1 MEMIFM
7 KRRTLIL
14 FLLTLTI
21 FSLSGCTKDK
31 PEEPTSTT
39 LEVIE
44 PETTE
49 PEVLETLPEAETR
62 KAGEGKSLEELS
74 EEAGIPVIETR
85 ALNDESLSEDGHESS
100 KENSTNAE
108 GTSLSGTESS
118 SYGKDTS
125 ESGTDT
131 SKSDTTSNNDAGSQT
146 SSQYDIKN
154 SELQENNGGDTEVVG
169 IDQEVFNELQ
179 DKYEKEAEEILNDSD
194 VRKKLEELRTGGK

>member
-1 MEMIFM
+1 M
-7 KRRTLIL
+7 RRRVTLISI
-14 FLLTLTI
+14 LLALTI
-21 FSLSGCTKDK
+21 SSLSGCTKDK

-85 ALNDESLSEDGHESS
+85 ALNNDESLSEDGHESS

-108 GTSLSGTESS
+108 GASLSGTESS
-118 SYGKDTS
+118 SSGKDTS

-131 SKSDTTSNNDAGSQT
+131 SKSDNTSNNDAGSQT
-146 SSQYDIKN
+146 ISQLDIKN

-169 IDQEVFNELQ
+169 IDQEVFNEMQ
-179 DKYEKEAEEILNDSD
+179 DKYSAEMEAILNNPENIKKMEEIEN
-194 VRKKLEELRTGGK
+194 GGK

>member
-1 MEMIFM
+1 M
-7 KRRTLIL
+7 KRTLIL
-14 FLLTLTI
+14 FLLTLTVL
-21 FSLSGCTKDK
+21 SLSGCKKDK
-31 PEEPTSTT
+31 QEEPASPT

-118 SYGKDTS
+118 SSGKDTS

-131 SKSDTTSNNDAGSQT
+131 SKSDNTSNNDTGSQT
-146 SSQYDIKN
+146 ISQSGIKN
-154 SELQENNGGDTEVVG
+154 SDVQENNGGDTEVVG

-179 DKYEKEAEEILNDSD
+179 DTYRQEAQ
-194 VRKKLEELRTGGK
+194 EELSNPEVMEAIKEKMGLD

>member
-1 MEMIFM
+1 M

-21 FSLSGCTKDK
+21 LSLSGCTKDK
-31 PEEPTSTT
+31 LEEPTSPT

-85 ALNDESLSEDGHESS
+85 ALNNESLSEDGHESS
-100 KENSTNAE
+100 KEKSTNAE

-118 SYGKDTS
+118 SSGKDTS

-131 SKSDTTSNNDAGSQT
+131 SKSGDTSNNDTGSQT
-146 SSQYDIKN
+146 SSQSNIKN

-169 IDQEVFNELQ
+169 IDQEVFNEMQ
-179 DKYEKEAEEILNDSD
+179 DTYRQEAQ
-194 VRKKLEELRTGGK
+194 EELSDPEVMKAIKEKMGLD

>member
-1 MEMIFM
+1 M
-7 KRRTLIL
+7 KRTLIL
-14 FLLTLTI
+14 FLLTLTVL
-21 FSLSGCTKDK
+21 SLSGCKKDK
-31 PEEPTSTT
+31 QEEPTSPT

-118 SYGKDTS
+118 SFGKDTS

-131 SKSDTTSNNDAGSQT
+131 SKSDNTSNNDAGSQT
-146 SSQYDIKN
+146 ISQSDIKN

-169 IDQEVFNELQ
+169 IDQEVFNEMQ
-179 DKYEKEAEEILNDSD
+179 DTYRQEAQ
-194 VRKKLEELRTGGK
+194 EELSDPEVMKAIKEKMGLD

>member
-1 MEMIFM
+1 M
-7 KRRTLIL
+7 KRTLIL
-14 FLLTLTI
+14 FLLTLTVL
-21 FSLSGCTKDK
+21 SLSGCKKDK
-31 PEEPTSTT
+31 QEEPTSPT

-100 KENSTNAE
+100 KENSTSTE
-108 GTSLSGTESS
+108 GTSLSGTESYS
-118 SYGKDTS
+118 SGKDTS

-131 SKSDTTSNNDAGSQT
+131 SKSDNTSNNDAGSQT
-146 SSQYDIKN
+146 ISQSDIKN
-154 SELQENNGGDTEVVG
+154 SELQENNGEDTEVVG
-169 IDQEVFNELQ
+169 IDQEVFNEMQ
-179 DKYEKEAEEILNDSD
+179 DKYSAEMEAILNNPENIKKMEEIEN
-194 VRKKLEELRTGGK
+194 GGK

>member
-1 MEMIFM
+1 M
-7 KRRTLIL
+7 KRTLIL

-21 FSLSGCTKDK
+21 LSLSGCTKDK
-31 PEEPTSTT
+31 QEEPTSPT

-118 SYGKDTS
+118 SFGKDTS

-131 SKSDTTSNNDAGSQT
+131 SKSDNTSNNDAGSQT
-146 SSQYDIKN
+146 ISQSDIKN

-169 IDQEVFNELQ
+169 IDQEVFNEMQ
-179 DKYEKEAEEILNDSD
+179 DTYRQEAQ
-194 VRKKLEELRTGGK
+194 EELSDPEVMKAIKEKMGLD

>member
-1 MEMIFM
+1 M
-7 KRRTLIL
+7 KRTLIL
-14 FLLTLTI
+14 FLLTLTVL
-21 FSLSGCTKDK
+21 SLSGCKKDK
-31 PEEPTSTT
+31 QEEPTSPT

-108 GTSLSGTESS
+108 GTSLSGAESS
-118 SYGKDTS
+118 SSGKDTS

-131 SKSDTTSNNDAGSQT
+131 SKSDNTSNNDAGSQT
-146 SSQYDIKN
+146 ISQSDIKN

-169 IDQEVFNELQ
+169 IDQEVFNEMQ
-179 DKYEKEAEEILNDSD
+179 DKYSAEMEAILNNPENIKKMEEIEN
-194 VRKKLEELRTGGK
+194 GGK

>member
-1 MEMIFM
+1 M

-85 ALNDESLSEDGHESS
+85 ALNDKSLSEDGHESS

-118 SYGKDTS
+118 SSGKDTS

-131 SKSDTTSNNDAGSQT
+131 SKSDNTSNNDTGSQT
-146 SSQYDIKN
+146 ISQSGIKN
-154 SELQENNGGDTEVVG
+154 SDVQENNGGDTEVVG

-179 DKYEKEAEEILNDSD
+179 DKYSAEMEAILKDPENI
-194 VRKKLEELRTGGK
+194 KKMEAIENGGK

>member
-1 MEMIFM
+1 M
-7 KRRTLIL
+7 KRTLIL
-14 FLLTLTI
+14 FLLTLTVL
-21 FSLSGCTKDK
+21 SLSGCKKDK
-31 PEEPTSTT
+31 QEEPTSPT

-85 ALNDESLSEDGHESS
+85 ALNNDESLSEDGHESS
-100 KENSTNAE
+100 KENSTSTE
-108 GTSLSGTESS
+108 GTSLSGTESYS
-118 SYGKDTS
+118 SGKDTS

-131 SKSDTTSNNDAGSQT
+131 SKSDNTSNNDAGSQT
-146 SSQYDIKN
+146 SSQSDIKN

-169 IDQEVFNELQ
+169 IDQEVFNEMQ
-179 DKYEKEAEEILNDSD
+179 DKYSAEMEAILNNSENIKKMEEIEN
-194 VRKKLEELRTGGK
+194 GGK

>member
-1 MEMIFM
+1 M

-21 FSLSGCTKDK
+21 LSLSGCTKDK
-31 PEEPTSTT
+31 LEEPTSPT

-118 SYGKDTS
+118 SSGKDTS

-131 SKSDTTSNNDAGSQT
+131 SKSGDTSNSNKGSQANSQAGSKD
-146 SSQYDIKN
+146 SV
-154 SELQENNGGDTEVVG
+154 LQENNGGDTEVVG
-169 IDQEVFNELQ
+169 IDQEVFNEMQ
-179 DKYEKEAEEILNDSD
+179 DTYRQEAQ
-194 VRKKLEELRTGGK
+194 EELSDPEVMKAIKEKMGLD

>member
-1 MEMIFM
+1 M

-14 FLLTLTI
+14 FLLTLTV

-31 PEEPTSTT
+31 LEEPTSPT

-100 KENSTNAE
+100 KENSTSTE
-108 GTSLSGTESS
+108 GTSLSGTESYS
-118 SYGKDTS
+118 SGKDTS

-131 SKSDTTSNNDAGSQT
+131 SKSDNTSNNDAGSQT
-146 SSQYDIKN
+146 ISQSDIKN

-169 IDQEVFNELQ
+169 IDQEVFNEMQ
-179 DKYEKEAEEILNDSD
+179 DTYRQEAQ
-194 VRKKLEELRTGGK
+194 EELSDPEVMKAIKEKMGLD

>member
-1 MEMIFM
+1 M
-7 KRRTLIL
+7 KRITLISV
-14 FLLTLTI
+14 LLVLVL
-21 FSLSGCTKDK
+21 SLSGCTKDK
-31 PEEPTSTT
+31 QEESTSPT

-118 SYGKDTS
+118 SFGKDTS

-131 SKSDTTSNNDAGSQT
+131 SKSDNTSNNDAGSQT
-146 SSQYDIKN
+146 ISQSDIKN
-154 SELQENNGGDTEVVG
+154 LELQENNGGDTEVVG
-169 IDQEVFNELQ
+169 IDQEVFNEMQ
-179 DKYEKEAEEILNDSD
+179 DKYSAEMEAILNNPENIKKMEEIEN
-194 VRKKLEELRTGGK
+194 GGK

>member
-1 MEMIFM
+1 M

-21 FSLSGCTKDK
+21 LSLSGCTKDK
-31 PEEPTSTT
+31 PEESTTPT

-85 ALNDESLSEDGHESS
+85 ALNNESLSEDGHESS

-108 GTSLSGTESS
+108 GTSLSGTESYS
-118 SYGKDTS
+118 SGKDTS

-131 SKSDTTSNNDAGSQT
+131 SKSDNTSNNDAGSQT
-146 SSQYDIKN
+146 SSQSDIKN

-169 IDQEVFNELQ
+169 IGQEVFNEMQ
-179 DKYEKEAEEILNDSD
+179 DKYEKEAEEVLSD
-194 VRKKLEELRTGGK
+194 PEQLQELIDIMNGGK

>member
-1 MEMIFM
+1 M
-7 KRRTLIL
+7 
-14 FLLTLTI
+14 LLTLTI

-31 PEEPTSTT
+31 PEESTSPT
-39 LEVIE
+39 LEAIE

-49 PEVLETLPEAETR
+49 LEVLETLPEAETR

-85 ALNDESLSEDGHESS
+85 ALNNDESLSEDGHESS

-108 GTSLSGTESS
+108 GASLSGTESS
-118 SYGKDTS
+118 SSGKDTS

-131 SKSDTTSNNDAGSQT
+131 SKSGDTSNNDTGSQT
-146 SSQYDIKN
+146 SSKSNIKN

-169 IDQEVFNELQ
+169 IDQEVFNEMQ
-179 DKYEKEAEEILNDSD
+179 DKYSAEMEALLNDPEIIRKMEEIEN
-194 VRKKLEELRTGGK
+194 GGK

>member
-1 MEMIFM
+1 M

-14 FLLTLTI
+14 FLLTLTLTI
-21 FSLSGCTKDK
+21 LSLSGCTKDK

-85 ALNDESLSEDGHESS
+85 ALNNESLPEDGHESS
-100 KENSTNAE
+100 KENYTNTE

-118 SYGKDTS
+118 SSGKDTS
-125 ESGTDT
+125 ESSDDI
-131 SKSDTTSNNDAGSQT
+131 SKSGDTSNNDAGSQT
-146 SSQYDIKN
+146 SSQSDIKN

-179 DKYEKEAEEILNDSD
+179 DKYSAEMEAILKDPENI
-194 VRKKLEELRTGGK
+194 KKMEAIENGGK

>member
-1 MEMIFM
+1 M
-7 KRRTLIL
+7 KRTLIL
-14 FLLTLTI
+14 FLLTLTVL
-21 FSLSGCTKDK
+21 SLSGCKKDK
-31 PEEPTSTT
+31 QEEPTSPT

-100 KENSTNAE
+100 KENSTSTE
-108 GTSLSGTESS
+108 GTSLSGTESYS
-118 SYGKDTS
+118 SGKDTS

-131 SKSDTTSNNDAGSQT
+131 SKSDNTSNNDAGSQT
-146 SSQYDIKN
+146 ISQSDIKN

-179 DKYEKEAEEILNDSD
+179 DKYEKEAEEILNNSD

>member
-1 MEMIFM
+1 M
-7 KRRTLIL
+7 KRRTLISI
-14 FLLTLTI
+14 LLALTI
-21 FSLSGCTKDK
+21 SSLSGCTKDK
-31 PEEPTSTT
+31 PEESTSPT

-85 ALNDESLSEDGHESS
+85 ALNNDESLSEDGHESS

-108 GTSLSGTESS
+108 GASLSGTESS
-118 SYGKDTS
+118 SSGKDTS

-131 SKSDTTSNNDAGSQT
+131 SKSGDTSNNDTGSQT
-146 SSQYDIKN
+146 SSQSDIKN
-154 SELQENNGGDTEVVG
+154 SELQENNGGDTEGVG
-169 IDQEVFNELQ
+169 IDQEVFNEMQ
-179 DKYEKEAEEILNDSD
+179 DKYSAEMEAILNNPENIKKMEEIEN
-194 VRKKLEELRTGGK
+194 GGK

>member
-1 MEMIFM
+1 M
-7 KRRTLIL
+7 KRTLIL

-21 FSLSGCTKDK
+21 LSLSGCTKDK
-31 PEEPTSTT
+31 QEEPTSPT

-118 SYGKDTS
+118 SFGKDTS

-131 SKSDTTSNNDAGSQT
+131 SKSDNTSNNDAGSQT
-146 SSQYDIKN
+146 ISQSDIKN

-169 IDQEVFNELQ
+169 IDQEVFNEMQ
-179 DKYEKEAEEILNDSD
+179 DKYSAEMEAILNNPENIKKMEEIEN
-194 VRKKLEELRTGGK
+194 GGK

>member
-1 MEMIFM
+1 M
-7 KRRTLIL
+7 KRITLIL
-14 FLLTLTI
+14 MLLTLTI

-31 PEEPTSTT
+31 PEESTSPT
-39 LEVIE
+39 LEAIE

-118 SYGKDTS
+118 SSGKDTS

-131 SKSDTTSNNDAGSQT
+131 SKSGDTSNNDTGSQT
-146 SSQYDIKN
+146 SSQSGIKN
-154 SELQENNGGDTEVVG
+154 SELQENNGGDTEVAG
-169 IDQEVFNELQ
+169 IDQEVLNEMQ
-179 DKYEKEAEEILNDSD
+179 DNSYGF
-194 VRKKLEELRTGGK
+194 ELSIRGC

>member
-1 MEMIFM
+1 MIFM
-7 KRRTLIL
+7 KRTLIL

-21 FSLSGCTKDK
+21 LSLSGCTKDK
-31 PEEPTSTT
+31 QEEPTSPT

-118 SYGKDTS
+118 SFGKDTS

-131 SKSDTTSNNDAGSQT
+131 SKSDNTSNNDAGSQT
-146 SSQYDIKN
+146 ISQLDIKN

-169 IDQEVFNELQ
+169 IDQEVFNEMQ
-179 DKYEKEAEEILNDSD
+179 DKYSAEMEAILNNPENIKKMEEIEN
-194 VRKKLEELRTGGK
+194 GGK

>member
-1 MEMIFM
+1 M
-7 KRRTLIL
+7 KKKFL
-14 FLLTLTI
+14 FLSIALLI
-21 FSLSGCTKDK
+21 GCLSGCTKDK
-31 PEEPTSTT
+31 PEEPTAPT

-85 ALNDESLSEDGHESS
+85 ALNNESLSEDGHESS
-100 KENSTNAE
+100 KENSTSTE

-118 SYGKDTS
+118 SSGKDTS

-131 SKSDTTSNNDAGSQT
+131 SKSDNTSNSNKGSQANSQAGSKD
-146 SSQYDIKN
+146 SV
-154 SELQENNGGDTEVVG
+154 LQENNGGDTEVVG
-169 IDQEVFNELQ
+169 IDQEVFNEMQ
-179 DKYEKEAEEILNDSD
+179 DTYRQEAQ
-194 VRKKLEELRTGGK
+194 EELSDPEVMKAIKEKMGLD

>member
-1 MEMIFM
+1 M
-7 KRRTLIL
+7 KRTLIL
-14 FLLTLTI
+14 FLLTLTVL
-21 FSLSGCTKDK
+21 SLSGCKKDK
-31 PEEPTSTT
+31 QEEPTSPT

-108 GTSLSGTESS
+108 GTSLSGTESYS
-118 SYGKDTS
+118 SGKDTS

-131 SKSDTTSNNDAGSQT
+131 SKSDNTSNNGTGSQT
-146 SSQYDIKN
+146 SSKSNIKN

-169 IDQEVFNELQ
+169 IDQEVFNEMQ
-179 DKYEKEAEEILNDSD
+179 DTYRQEAQ
-194 VRKKLEELRTGGK
+194 EELSDPEVMKAIKEKMGLD

>member
-1 MEMIFM
+1 M
-7 KRRTLIL
+7 KRTLIL
-14 FLLTLTI
+14 FLLTLTVL
-21 FSLSGCTKDK
+21 SLSGCKKDK
-31 PEEPTSTT
+31 QEEPTSPT

-85 ALNDESLSEDGHESS
+85 ALNNDESLSEDGHESS
-100 KENSTNAE
+100 KENSTSTE
-108 GTSLSGTESS
+108 GTSLSGTESYS
-118 SYGKDTS
+118 SGKDTS

-131 SKSDTTSNNDAGSQT
+131 SKSDNTSNNDAGSQT
-146 SSQYDIKN
+146 SSQSDIKN

-169 IDQEVFNELQ
+169 IDQEVYNEMQ
-179 DKYEKEAEEILNDSD
+179 DKYSAEMEEILNNSENI
-194 VRKKLEELRTGGK
+194 KKMEEIENGGK

>member
-1 MEMIFM
+1 M

-31 PEEPTSTT
+31 PEESTTPT

-118 SYGKDTS
+118 SFGKDTS

-131 SKSDTTSNNDAGSQT
+131 SKSGDTSNNDTGSQT
-146 SSQYDIKN
+146 SSQSNIKN

-169 IDQEVFNELQ
+169 IDQEVFNEMQ
-179 DKYEKEAEEILNDSD
+179 DTYRQEAQ
-194 VRKKLEELRTGGK
+194 EELSDPEVMKAIKEKMGLD

>member
-1 MEMIFM
+1 M
-7 KRRTLIL
+7 KRRTLISI
-14 FLLTLTI
+14 LLALTI
-21 FSLSGCTKDK
+21 SSLSGCTKDK
-31 PEEPTSTT
+31 PEESTTPT

-85 ALNDESLSEDGHESS
+85 ALNNESLSEDGHESS

-118 SYGKDTS
+118 SSGKDTS

-131 SKSDTTSNNDAGSQT
+131 SKYDTTSNNGTGSQT
-146 SSQYDIKN
+146 SSKSNIKN

-179 DKYEKEAEEILNDSD
+179 DKYEKEAEEILNNSD

>member
-1 MEMIFM
+1 M
-7 KRRTLIL
+7 KRTLIL

-21 FSLSGCTKDK
+21 LSLSGCTKDK
-31 PEEPTSTT
+31 QEEPTSPT

-118 SYGKDTS
+118 SFGKDTS

-131 SKSDTTSNNDAGSQT
+131 SKSDNTSNNDAGSQT
-146 SSQYDIKN
+146 ISQLDIKN

-169 IDQEVFNELQ
+169 IDQEVFNEMQ
-179 DKYEKEAEEILNDSD
+179 DKYSAEMEAILNNPENIKKMEEIEN
-194 VRKKLEELRTGGK
+194 GGK

>member
-1 MEMIFM
+1 MN
-7 KRRTLIL
+7 KRTLL
-14 FLLTLTI
+14 FLLLALAI
-21 FSLSGCTKDK
+21 SSLSGCTKDK
-31 PEEPTSTT
+31 PEESTSPT

-85 ALNDESLSEDGHESS
+85 ALNDESLSEDGHESL
-100 KENSTNAE
+100 KENSTSTE

-118 SYGKDTS
+118 SFGKDTS

-131 SKSDTTSNNDAGSQT
+131 SKSDNTSNNDAGSQT
-146 SSQYDIKN
+146 SSKSNIKN

-169 IDQEVFNELQ
+169 IDQEVFNEMQ
-179 DKYEKEAEEILNDSD
+179 DTYRQEAQ
-194 VRKKLEELRTGGK
+194 EELSDPEVMKAIKEKMGLD

>member
-1 MEMIFM
+1 M
-7 KRRTLIL
+7 KRITLISV
-14 FLLTLTI
+14 LLVLVL
-21 FSLSGCTKDK
+21 SLSGCTKDK
-31 PEEPTSTT
+31 QEESTSPT

-118 SYGKDTS
+118 SFGKDTS

-131 SKSDTTSNNDAGSQT
+131 SKSDNTSNNDAGSQT
-146 SSQYDIKN
+146 ISQSDIKN

-169 IDQEVFNELQ
+169 IDQEVFNEMQ
-179 DKYEKEAEEILNDSD
+179 DKYSAEMEAILNNPENIKKMEEIEN
-194 VRKKLEELRTGGK
+194 GGK

>member
-1 MEMIFM
+1 M
-7 KRRTLIL
+7 KRRTLISI
-14 FLLTLTI
+14 LLALTI
-21 FSLSGCTKDK
+21 SSLSGCTKDK
-31 PEEPTSTT
+31 PEESTSPT

-108 GTSLSGTESS
+108 GASLSGTESS
-118 SYGKDTS
+118 SSGKDTS

-131 SKSDTTSNNDAGSQT
+131 SKSGDTSNNDTGSQT
-146 SSQYDIKN
+146 SSQSDIKN

-169 IDQEVFNELQ
+169 IDQEVFNEMQ
-179 DKYEKEAEEILNDSD
+179 DKYSAEMEAILNNPENIKKMEEIEN
-194 VRKKLEELRTGGK
+194 GGK

>member
-1 MEMIFM
+1 MIFM

-21 FSLSGCTKDK
+21 SSLSGCTKDK
-31 PEEPTSTT
+31 PEEPTSPT

-85 ALNDESLSEDGHESS
+85 ALNNDESLSEDGHESS

-108 GTSLSGTESS
+108 GASLSGTESS
-118 SYGKDTS
+118 SSGKDTS

-131 SKSDTTSNNDAGSQT
+131 SKYDTTSNNGTGSQT
-146 SSQYDIKN
+146 SSKSNIKN

-169 IDQEVFNELQ
+169 IDQEVFNEMQ
-179 DKYEKEAEEILNDSD
+179 DTYRQEAQ
-194 VRKKLEELRTGGK
+194 EELSDPEVMKAIKEKMGLD

>member
-1 MEMIFM
+1 M

-21 FSLSGCTKDK
+21 LSLSGCTKDK
-31 PEEPTSTT
+31 PEEPTTPT

-44 PETTE
+44 PETSE

-85 ALNDESLSEDGHESS
+85 ALNDKSLSEDGHESS

-108 GTSLSGTESS
+108 GASLSGTESS
-118 SYGKDTS
+118 SSGKDTS

-131 SKSDTTSNNDAGSQT
+131 SKSDNTSNNGTGSQT
-146 SSQYDIKN
+146 SSQYGIKN

-179 DKYEKEAEEILNDSD
+179 DKYEKEAEEILNNSD

>member
-1 MEMIFM
+1 M
-7 KRRTLIL
+7 KRTLIL
-14 FLLTLTI
+14 FLLTLTVL
-21 FSLSGCTKDK
+21 SLSGCKKDK
-31 PEEPTSTT
+31 QEEPTSPT

-108 GTSLSGTESS
+108 GASLSGTESS
-118 SYGKDTS
+118 SSGKDTS

-131 SKSDTTSNNDAGSQT
+131 SKSGDTSNNDTGSQT
-146 SSQYDIKN
+146 SSQSDIKN

-169 IDQEVFNELQ
+169 IDQEVFNEMQ
-179 DKYEKEAEEILNDSD
+179 DTYRQEAQ
-194 VRKKLEELRTGGK
+194 EELSDPEVMKAIKEKMGLD

>member
-1 MEMIFM
+1 M
-7 KRRTLIL
+7 KRTLIL
-14 FLLTLTI
+14 FLLTLTVL
-21 FSLSGCTKDK
+21 SLSGCKKDK
-31 PEEPTSTT
+31 QEEPTSPT

-100 KENSTNAE
+100 KENSTSTE
-108 GTSLSGTESS
+108 GTSLSGTESYS
-118 SYGKDTS
+118 SGKDTS

-131 SKSDTTSNNDAGSQT
+131 SKSGDTSNNDTGSQT
-146 SSQYDIKN
+146 SSQSNIKN

-179 DKYEKEAEEILNDSD
+179 DTYRQEAQ
-194 VRKKLEELRTGGK
+194 EELSDPEVMKAIKEKMGLD

>member
-1 MEMIFM
+1 M

-31 PEEPTSTT
+31 PEESTTPT

-85 ALNDESLSEDGHESS
+85 ALNNESLSEDGHESS

-118 SYGKDTS
+118 SSGKDTS

-131 SKSDTTSNNDAGSQT
+131 SKSGDTSNNDTGSQT
-146 SSQYDIKN
+146 SSQSNIKN

-179 DKYEKEAEEILNDSD
+179 DKYEKEAEEVLSD
-194 VRKKLEELRTGGK
+194 PEQLQELIDIMNGGK

>member
-1 MEMIFM
+1 M
-7 KRRTLIL
+7 KRRTLISI
-14 FLLTLTI
+14 LLALTI
-21 FSLSGCTKDK
+21 SSLSGCTKDK
-31 PEEPTSTT
+31 PEESTSPT

-85 ALNDESLSEDGHESS
+85 ALNNDESLSEDGHESS

-108 GTSLSGTESS
+108 GASLSGTESS
-118 SYGKDTS
+118 SSGKDTS

-131 SKSDTTSNNDAGSQT
+131 SKSGDTSNNDTGSQT
-146 SSQYDIKN
+146 SSQSDIKN

-169 IDQEVFNELQ
+169 IDQEVFNEMQ
-179 DKYEKEAEEILNDSD
+179 DKYEKEAEEVLSD
-194 VRKKLEELRTGGK
+194 PEQLQELIDIMNGGR